1 MTGDGARR
9 DRLPIV
15 QAMLRRA
22 LRHELYGPDEGEEA
36 RDLRHTLLFGGGL
49 TLGLAAL
56 IVATSPRLISLQ
68 IPVVE
73 TSAIALASTA
83 LTALG
88 LLGLHWRWHV
98 RSLAWGTLVLYTFI
112 ISLAVH
118 FTGTPLTPMPALY
131 LVVILAASFLLGRR
145 GAAIIALLSV
155 VGYGIILI
163 LEFHGLLA
171 IVDIWEINFSPQGRG
186 ALFVINWL
194 ALAIPALITSQLGG
208 VLAQRLKQTN
218 ADLRESERL
227 RDDLMHMIVH
237 DLRNPITAMM
247 GGIDMLLLTSAGA
260 MDEDQL
266 RMLKN
271 ARHSGQ
277 TLLKLVSEILDISK
291 MEAGKFRLHLEEVE
305 LCDLVRQ
312 NVEEMQAVAMLERQH
327 LEMECQETGLEVRC
341 DVQLI
346 GRVVA
351 NLLSNAL
358 KHTPEGGT
366 IRVVVGR
373 YHEDTLIVSVS
384 DTGPGIPE
392 AYRQRIFEKFGQVGG
407 RTARQGTGLGLTFC
421 KMAVEAHGGRIW
433 VESEVGQGSTFS
445 FILPI
450 AGPDV

>member
-1 MTGDGARR
+1 MTGDGERR

-22 LRHELYGPDEGEEA
+22 LHHELYSPDEGEEA

-88 LLGLHWRWHV
+88 LLGLHWRWPV

-155 VGYGIILI
+155 VGYGVILI

-194 ALAIPALITSQLGG
+194 ALAIPALITSQLSGI
-208 VLAQRLKQTN
+208 LAQRLKQTN

-260 MDEDQL
+260 MDEDRL

-312 NVEEMQAVAMLERQH
+312 NVEEMQAVAMLEEQH
-327 LEMECQETGLEVRC
+327 LEMECQERELVVRC
-341 DVQLI
+341 DAQLI

-373 YHEDTLIVSVS
+373 YDEDKLIVSVS

-392 AYRQRIFEKFGQVGG
+392 AYRQRIFEKFGQVES
-407 RTARQGTGLGLTFC
+407 RTARRGTGLGLTFC

-445 FILPI
+445 FTLPI